1 METFTLSRRELHRP
15 GLLKALCAGRVTTR
29 QVANALQLSL
39 RQTRRLRR
47 RFETEGA
54 AGLAH
59 RSRGRPSPRRLAAET
74 RGVITELMTTL
85 YVGFN
90 DRHLTEKLQEQHG
103 VLISRESVRRLR
115 RALGVAPRH

>member
-47 RFETEGA
+47 RFETTGA

-59 RSRGRPSPRRLAAET
+59 RSRGRPSPRRLNTEMREA
-74 RGVITELMTTL
+74 ITELMTTL

-90 DRHLTEKLQEQHG
+90 DRHLTEKLREQHG
-103 VLISRESVRRLR
+103 LRVSRESVRRLR
-115 RALGVAPRH
+115 RAQRGIRY